1 MSELTTPFRRAT
13 PDDAFALASFVNM
26 AGEGLPLYLWT
37 RMATGGESPWDV
49 GCARAR
55 RESGAFSYRN
65 AQLHMIGDEPAG
77 CLIGYPLPDNP
88 PPTDYAAMPPMFVPL
103 QQLEDQA
110 PGTWYVNVL
119 AVSERHRGQGIGRG
133 LLALAERLAVQQG
146 KHGLSLIVAD
156 SNTGARRLYADF
168 GFREAAQRPM
178 VKEQWDNPGTDWVLM
193 IKPPP
198 RAASSPAPDTP

>member
-1 MSELTTPFRRAT
+1 MYEPTPEFRRAT
-13 PDDAFALASFVNM
+13 PDDAPALANFVNM

-37 RMATGGESPWDV
+37 RMATSGESPWDV
-49 GCARAR
+49 GCTRAR
-55 RESGAFSYRN
+55 RESGSFSYRN
-65 AQLHMIGDEPAG
+65 AWLHVIGDEPIG
-77 CLIGYPLPDNP
+77 CLIGYPLPDSP

-103 QQLEDQA
+103 QQLEDEA

-119 AVSERHRGQGIGRG
+119 AVSRQHRGKGIGRW

-146 KHGLSLIVAD
+146 KHSLSLIVAD
-156 SNTGARRLYADF
+156 ANSSARRLYASF

-178 VKEQWDNPGTDWVLM
+178 VKEQWDSPGTNWVLM